1 MNLQNLLD
9 FPALHLAMKHAV
21 WQTVAAVAFLPG
33 KYYFCNMNP
42 QSHTKP
48 RPLELLAPARDAA
61 TAIEAIKHGADAVYI
76 GAPAFGARAAAVNSL
91 DDIKRV
97 VDFAHTFDAKVYAT
111 VNTILYDNELEDARQ
126 MVGELYRGGVD
137 ALIVQ
142 DMSLLRLDLPP
153 IALHASTQCDTRD
166 AAKARFLERAG
177 FSQIVVAREMTIE
190 EMRRVCDAVTVP
202 VEAFVHGALCV
213 SYSGDCQASCI
224 TRGRSA
230 NRGECAQLCRL
241 PYDLVDGN
249 GNTLIGGRH
258 LLSLRDLDRSTHLAA
273 MADAGIS
280 SFKIEGRLKPVAYVK
295 NVVAYYR
302 KAIDRLIAE
311 HPGRYCR
318 ASAGDVEVRFTPSLA
333 KSFNRGFT
341 PYFTDDARPDGK
353 MASFATPKSLG
364 EKVGRVHAVR
374 GNMIEARLQTTLAN
388 GDGLC
393 FIDHDGD
400 FHGFRLNRVEGNRL
414 YPASP
419 VALQPGVELYRN
431 KDKRFDDLLASDTA
445 TRTIP
450 VAMTLRPTPSGIA
463 LDLRDGRGH
472 SATATLDGT
481 FDTARTS
488 QEDARHRTLAKL
500 GDTPYRL
507 TTLDDTIGSLF
518 IPASQLADLRR
529 RATSALDTAHRATY
543 RYTYRRPEDTTVPS
557 PATLTYHDNVANR
570 VAEEF
575 YRSHGTQSIEPA
587 LEVGHAQ
594 AAAKQQP
601 TGTERVVMTTRYC
614 LRRETGHCLKTPAG
628 RQWPHDLYL
637 INGSTRFRLHFDC
650 PNCRMQL
657 LTR

>member
-1 MNLQNLLD
+1 
-9 FPALHLAMKHAV
+9 
-21 WQTVAAVAFLPG
+21 
-33 KYYFCNMNP
+33 MNP
-42 QSHTKP
+42 QSHIPP
-48 RPLELLAPARDAA
+48 RLLELLAPARDAT
-61 TAIEAIKHGADAVYI
+61 TAIEAVKHGADAVYI

-91 DDIKRV
+91 DDIRRV
-97 VDFAHTFDAKVYAT
+97 VDFAHTFDARVYAT
-111 VNTILYDNELEDARQ
+111 VNTILYDSELEDAQR
-126 MVGELYRGGVD
+126 MAWELYRAGVD

-142 DMSLLRLDLPP
+142 DMALLRLDLPP

-166 AAKARFLERAG
+166 ADKARFLEQAG

-190 EMRRVCDAVTVP
+190 EMHRVCDAVTVP

-213 SYSGDCQASCI
+213 SYSGDCQASCV

-241 PYDLVDGN
+241 PYDLVDGD
-249 GNTLIGGRH
+249 GNILIEGRH
-258 LLSLRDLDRSTHLAA
+258 LLSLRDLDRSAHLAA
-273 MADAGIS
+273 MANAGVS

-302 KAIDRLIAE
+302 RLLDRLIAE
-311 HPGRYCR
+311 HPDRYCR
-318 ASAGDVEVRFTPSLA
+318 ASAGDMEIRFTPSLA

-341 PYFTDDARPDGK
+341 SYFTNGARPEEK

-364 EKVGRVHAVR
+364 EKVGRVHHVR
-374 GNMIEARLQTTLAN
+374 GSMIEARLQTTLAN

-393 FIDHDGD
+393 FIDRNGD

-419 VALQPGVELYRN
+419 VAVQPGTELYRN

-450 VAMTLRPTPSGIA
+450 VTMTLRPTPSGIA
-463 LDLRDGRGH
+463 LDLSDGRGC
-472 SATATLDGT
+472 SASTTLEGT
-481 FDTARTS
+481 FDTARTP
-488 QEDARHRTLAKL
+488 QEDARRRTLAKL

-507 TTLDDTIGSLF
+507 TVLEDTAGALF

-529 RATSALDTAHRATY
+529 RATAALDTAHRSTY
-543 RYTYRRPEDTTVPS
+543 RYTYRLPEDTTVPS
-557 PATLTYHDNVANR
+557 PATLTYHDNVSNR

-575 YRSHGTQSIEPA
+575 YRSHGTLTIKPA
-587 LEVGHAQ
+587 LEVEHDQ
-594 AAAKQQP
+594 SAANQQ
-601 TGTERVVMTTRYC
+601 ERIVMTTRYC

-628 RQWPHDLYL
+628 RQWPRDLYL
-637 INGSTRFRLHFDC
+637 RSGSTRFRLHFDC